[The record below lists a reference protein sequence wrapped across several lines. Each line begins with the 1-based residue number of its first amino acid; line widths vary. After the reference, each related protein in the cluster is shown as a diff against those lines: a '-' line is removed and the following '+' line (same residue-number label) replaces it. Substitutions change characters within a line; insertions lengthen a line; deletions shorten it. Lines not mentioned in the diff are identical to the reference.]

1 MIKEEDREHVQE
13 DLKVKEQKA
22 LDILKEIKEN
32 VREDD
37 NVPVGTLTLR
47 KILGGDILSADLVRR
62 NIWLVVLIV
71 FFTVVYVASRY
82 QCQQDIILIDKME
95 GELKDA
101 KYKALSSSG
110 TLTERSRE
118 SQVLKALQQN
128 RDSVLHIST
137 QPPYIIKVPE
147 KGLFSG
153 GEE

>member
-1 MIKEEDREHVQE
+1 MIKEEDREDIQE

-22 LDILKEIKEN
+22 LDRLKEIKEN

-82 QCQQDIILIDKME
+82 Q
-95 GELKDA
+95 
-101 KYKALSSSG
+101 
-110 TLTERSRE
+110 
-118 SQVLKALQQN
+118 
-128 RDSVLHIST
+128 
-137 QPPYIIKVPE
+137 
-147 KGLFSG
+147 
-153 GEE
+153 

>member
-1 MIKEEDREHVQE
+1 MIKEEDREDIQE

-22 LDILKEIKEN
+22 LDRLKEIKEN

-101 KYKALSSSG
+101 KYKALSSSS

-137 QPPYIIKVPE
+137 QPPHIIKVPE